1 MPFEITYV
9 DGDHKF
15 KYFNNIGPYDEML
28 FQRSP
33 LEIGRDLEYCHPA
46 RVWPKVKRLSEDLQA
61 QRRFIEPMW
70 FSPGNKLIYILYIGA
85 QDQNDNYHGI
95 VETVQDASMYVE
107 LDGTEKRL
115 Y

>member
-1 MPFEITYV
+1 
-9 DGDHKF
+9 
-15 KYFNNIGPYDEML
+15 
-28 FQRSP
+28 
-33 LEIGRDLEYCHPA
+33 
-46 RVWPKVKRLSEDLQA
+46 
-61 QRRFIEPMW
+61 
-70 FSPGNKLIYILYIGA
+70 LYIGA